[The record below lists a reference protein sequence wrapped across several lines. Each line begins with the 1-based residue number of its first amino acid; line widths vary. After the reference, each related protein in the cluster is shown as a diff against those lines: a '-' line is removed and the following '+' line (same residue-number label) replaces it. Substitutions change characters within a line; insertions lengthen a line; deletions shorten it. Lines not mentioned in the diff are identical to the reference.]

1 MDCCYQELTN
11 SGKEKDNFFDASQQW
26 IPKGKSGCTMTTV
39 TVVSVYPKVIFFYV
53 ADNEHRSS
61 TYIDPVNNL
70 SGTFVEQNCEE
81 YCGAEDI
88 TTPTSH
94 HKMSDLQ
101 RKGQYRVGL
110 NFNKKPE
117 KGISYLI
124 QNNFLK
130 GTVKAVPRFLISK
143 KGLCKQSTGEYLRN
157 LQNGFNSTVL
167 K

>member
-94 HKMSDLQ
+94 HKKLAQPHRRLVS
-101 RKGQYRVGL
+101 
-110 NFNKKPE
+110 P
-117 KGISYLI
+117 
-124 QNNFLK
+124 
-130 GTVKAVPRFLISK
+130 
-143 KGLCKQSTGEYLRN
+143 C
-157 LQNGFNSTVL
+157 
-167 K
+167 